1 VETGTLGDQVVP
13 SCVERLGIWG
23 YYWRYLV
30 YTLLLLHRKPKPLPC
45 LFSSLQKLGHLKLHI
60 VGDVDLSH
68 SLGIDFGCA
77 GYETKFDYNADGW
90 YD

>member
-1 VETGTLGDQVVP
+1 MFVPHVLGFLPAPIGECVV
-13 SCVERLGIWG
+13 SRGCSRLEERGSI
-23 YYWRYLV
+23 YLV
-30 YTLLLLHRKPKPLPC
+30 DPIG
-45 LFSSLQKLGHLKLHI
+45 QLKLHT

-77 GYETKFDYNADGW
+77 GYETEFDINADGW

>member
-1 VETGTLGDQVVP
+1 M
-13 SCVERLGIWG
+13 
-23 YYWRYLV
+23 
-30 YTLLLLHRKPKPLPC
+30 
-45 LFSSLQKLGHLKLHI
+45 LGHLKQHT

-77 GYETKFDYNADGW
+77 GYETEFDINADGW

>member
-1 VETGTLGDQVVP
+1 M
-13 SCVERLGIWG
+13 I
-23 YYWRYLV
+23 
-30 YTLLLLHRKPKPLPC
+30 
-45 LFSSLQKLGHLKLHI
+45 GHLKLHT

-77 GYETKFDYNADGW
+77 GYETKYDNNADGW

>member
-1 VETGTLGDQVVP
+1 ME
-13 SCVERLGIWG
+13 I
-23 YYWRYLV
+23 
-30 YTLLLLHRKPKPLPC
+30 PC
-45 LFSSLQKLGHLKLHI
+45 LYCAAAVQETKVAPLSTFFSLQILGHLKLHA

-77 GYETKFDYNADGW
+77 GYESEFDCNADGW

>member
-1 VETGTLGDQVVP
+1 VETGPWVTRWFRAELRALG
-13 SCVERLGIWG
+13 LGTG
-23 YYWRYLV
+23 WRYLAT
-30 YTLLLLHRKPKPLPC
+30 TLLLLHRKPKLLPC
-45 LFSSLQKLGHLKLHI
+45 LFFSLYHLKLHT

-77 GYETKFDYNADGW
+77 WYESEYDNNADGW